1 MVARTGSCGTSSAE
15 RLIHQSRACA
25 FVQSPG
31 SPISRSP
38 AGTASSSDETAHTYQ
53 GERLAT
59 RRPRGRLRPI
69 PSRGRPEMDRA
80 DLGSTRPTEERGVSV
95 RIDVERTSGVEGV
108 TVTDPIAS
116 TGLVKTYHQ
125 GDEVIHALRGVDLT
139 VARSEFV
146 AITGASGSGKST
158 LLHIIGG
165 LDRPDEGEVRLE
177 GKRIS
182 EMSDEDLSLV
192 RRRRLGFVLQFFN
205 LLPTLSA
212 LENAAF
218 PLLLDGRADALDRAR
233 SSLGSVGLTTRVDH
247 RPAHLSGGE
256 QQRVALAR
264 ALVTQPAVV
273 LADEPTGN
281 LDSLTGEDILKLL
294 RTTADAGQ
302 TIVMV
307 THDARSASYADRV
320 LRLVDGSI
328 AEPG

>member
-1 MVARTGSCGTSSAE
+1 
-15 RLIHQSRACA
+15 
-25 FVQSPG
+25 
-31 SPISRSP
+31 
-38 AGTASSSDETAHTYQ
+38 
-53 GERLAT
+53 
-59 RRPRGRLRPI
+59 
-69 PSRGRPEMDRA
+69 MDRA
-80 DLGSTRPTEERGVSV
+80 DLGPTRPAEERGVSV
-95 RIDVERTSGVEGV
+95 SIDIERTSDVGGVAV
-108 TVTDPIAS
+108 TNPIAS

-139 VARSEFV
+139 VARGEFV

-165 LDRPDEGEVRLE
+165 LDRPDEGEVILE

-233 SSLGSVGLTTRVDH
+233 SSLESVGLTGRMEH

-256 QQRVALAR
+256 QQRAALAR

-281 LDSLTGEDILKLL
+281 LDSLTGEDILRLL
-294 RTTADAGQ
+294 RKTADAGQ

-320 LRLVDGSI
+320 LRIVDGRL
-328 AEPG
+328 AEVGDAS